1 MSRKAVKSQA
11 LLFAAEL
18 ALFFLFLALNFK
30 TPLMGEDYALL
41 SFYPSENIHFGIELF
56 SKMGA
61 RILLQINGW
70 NVRVGEQLSIFWG
83 CFDKHHFDFFNSL
96 MFLYFLFLIRIYA
109 FKNNYRTR
117 EALISLFTSVVLL
130 FLFQPAFG
138 EIFFWKTGSTNY
150 LWAIC
155 LLLTFALPLRFYI
168 GAECIDI
175 IGNSKAKQLLFTFL
189 GFFAGVTNENTVGT
203 FWLLYLFV
211 VFISFVQKKSLPH
224 WIYSTFLSYTA
235 GFVYMLKAPSTAI
248 RMAYYKSAY
257 NIGSL
262 TLKDYL
268 NRATA
273 IIFSFFSAN
282 YAYVLI
288 CLIFLLISFYIN
300 EKNHAVDR
308 LHFSESLLFLLLSS
322 LSCGALI
329 LSPYIELRA
338 FLLTDFMLLVC
349 ISYHLN
355 YIISYASKMLQK
367 IFYGAGFLTAVCFFM
382 TASSIY
388 NEYCNYYSFC
398 KTREQSILQSSD
410 AVVSW
415 EVYHGTI
422 ASRTLNTRE
431 DYLQYNTEYL
441 ERYYGKRISINEAS
455 SSQ

>member
-1 MSRKAVKSQA
+1 MSRRTTKSCFFVFAVE
-11 LLFAAEL
+11 F

-30 TPLMGEDYALL
+30 TPLIGEDYALL

-83 CFDKHHFDFFNSL
+83 CFDKHYFDFFNSL

-109 FKNNYRTR
+109 FKNKYRTR
-117 EALISLFTSVVLL
+117 EALVSLLTSVVLL

-168 GAECIDI
+168 GAERIDI
-175 IGNSKAKQLLFTFL
+175 IGNSKAKLLLFAFL

-211 VFISFVQKKSLPH
+211 IFISFVQKKGLPR
-224 WIYSTFLSYTA
+224 WIYFTFLSYTA

-248 RMAYYKSAY
+248 RMAYYKVAY

-262 TLKDYL
+262 TIKDYL
-268 NRATA
+268 NRAIA

-288 CLIFLLISFYIN
+288 CLIFLLISFYVN

-308 LHFSESLLFLLLSS
+308 LRFSECLLFLFLSS

-349 ISYHLN
+349 ISYYLN
-355 YIISYASKMLQK
+355 YVISYTSKTFQK
-367 IFYGAGFLTAVCFFM
+367 ILYGTGALTIVGFFM
-382 TASSIY
+382 ITSRIY
-388 NEYCNYYSFC
+388 NEYCDYYSFC
-398 KTREQSILQSSD
+398 KTREQSILQSSN
-410 AVVSW
+410 AIISW
-415 EVYHGTI
+415 EVYRWPV

-441 ERYYGKRISINEAS
+441 ERYYGKRISIKES
-455 SSQ
+455 SR